1 MNDDRSGFASGL
13 LVGLIVGA
21 AGAHYLNNTEKG
33 QELLA
38 DWKEKAG
45 GALKELGDNPEWAD
59 KLADLQKTM
68 DVAKATINSAAE
80 KVAEATEPPA
90 KPAKKNFFQR
100 MGTALGK

>member
-1 MNDDRSGFASGL
+1 MNDDRSVFASGL

-33 QELLA
+33 QELLSG
-38 DWKEKAG
+38 WKEKAG
-45 GALKELGDNPEWAD
+45 EALKELGDNPDWAD

-68 DVAKATINSAAE
+68 DVAKATINSAAGRVVE
-80 KVAEATEPPA
+80 VTEPA

>member
-21 AGAHYLNNTEKG
+21 AGAHYLNSTEKG

-38 DWKEKAG
+38 SWKEKAG
-45 GALKELGDNPEWAD
+45 EALKELGNNPDWAD

-68 DVAKATINSAAE
+68 DVAKATINSAAG
-80 KVAEATEPPA
+80 KVVEATEPA
-90 KPAKKNFFQR
+90 KPVKKNFFQR

>member
-21 AGAHYLNNTEKG
+21 AGAHYLNSTEKG

-38 DWKEKAG
+38 GWKEKAG
-45 GALKELGDNPEWAD
+45 EALKELGDNPDWAD

-68 DVAKATINSAAE
+68 DVAKATINSAAG
-80 KVAEATEPPA
+80 KVAEATEPA

>member
-13 LVGLIVGA
+13 LVGLVVGA

-45 GALKELGDNPEWAD
+45 EAMKELGDNADWSD

-68 DVAKATINSAAE
+68 EAAKATINSAAD
-80 KVAEATEPPA
+80 KIAEATEPT
-90 KPAKKNFFQR
+90 KPVAKKNFFQK